1 LPDSF
6 QNNTSKKNFIYH
18 YIQFLLIKENYSK
31 INPMNKENTYH
42 LIVIGSGA
50 AGMMSAIIAAKN
62 GHRVLLLEKLPALGS
77 KLKATGG
84 GRCNLTNTLDNETF
98 ISHFGR
104 NGKFMRDAL
113 EIFDYQALKKFFKT
127 LGVESHSPDGFR
139 IFPITHKSDTILK
152 ALEKELHHLG
162 VEILCNAPVDTLYHD
177 NHKIT
182 GVSVKQ
188 KIYHAPHV
196 ILATGGLGYPSLGA
210 EGDGYH
216 LVAPLGHKTTPLYP
230 AMIPLITKEKWG
242 ANCRA
247 DTIPKVTIRINLPKA
262 KKLKATGDL
271 IFTKEGIRGPVV
283 LDFAREITPLLEKY
297 QEVPLLLNLTQG
309 KNEEALRQHLKKV
322 ATNHPQDT
330 LDTQLQTLLPK
341 ALSLALCQQVAINPE
356 KPYHKLSGIERDNLI
371 KILAWTP
378 LTVIG
383 HDGFKKAMITR
394 GGISLKEIHPKTMQ
408 SKIIKGLYFC
418 GEVVDLDGPCGGYN
432 LQWSFASGYVAG
444 MLRD

>member
-1 LPDSF
+1 
-6 QNNTSKKNFIYH
+6 
-18 YIQFLLIKENYSK
+18 LIKENYSK
-31 INPMNKENTYH
+31 INPMNKENNYH
-42 LIVIGSGA
+42 LIVVGSGA
-50 AGMMSAIIAAKN
+50 AGMMSAITAAKN
-62 GHRVLLLEKLPALGS
+62 GHTVLLLEKLPTLGS

-113 EIFDYQALKKFFKT
+113 ATFDYQALKKFFKT

-139 IFPITHKSDTILK
+139 VFPITHNSDTILQ
-152 ALEKELHHLG
+152 ALEKELRHLG
-162 VEILCNAPVDTLYHD
+162 VKILCNAPVNKLYHD
-177 NHKIT
+177 NHHIT
-182 GVSVKQ
+182 GVSVHQ
-188 KIYHAPHV
+188 KRYHASYL

-230 AMIPLITKEKWG
+230 AMMPLITKEKWG

-247 DTIPKVTIRINLPKA
+247 DTIPKVTIHINLPKT

-309 KNEEALRQHLKKV
+309 KNEETLHQHLKKL
-322 ATNHPQDT
+322 AIKQPQDS
-330 LDTQLQTLLPK
+330 LLIHLQTLLPK
-341 ALSLALCQQVAINPE
+341 TLCLALCQQVDIDPE
-356 KPYHKLSGIERDNLI
+356 IPYSKLRGIERERLI

-378 LTVIG
+378 LTVVG

-394 GGISLKEIHPKTMQ
+394 GGISLKEINPKTMQ

-432 LQWSFASGYVAG
+432 LQWSFASGYLAG
-444 MLRD
+444 LLKH